1 MSQHPS
7 RFSAEARVLV
17 RPATEY
23 PALPQDGTGA
33 GLMLRRPVALAFV
46 LGCVAS
52 VLASGRFTARLITDG
67 TLSYAF
73 IPAIELAAFAVV
85 YRTGARRRIPFARAV
100 DLFFIGNAPWL
111 LWLVILAGVASIV
124 PPRQLAPWLSLLF
137 MGFLIPAAWSA
148 YVDFHFFRAVMNRN
162 VPGAVRDLMLHR
174 VIGWSGFAVY
184 FVAGSLWSQV
194 LPRIARSIG
203 L

>member
-1 MSQHPS
+1 MFQHRS
-7 RFSAEARVLV
+7 RVSVEARVLV

-23 PALPQDGTGA
+23 TRLPRDGNGT
-33 GLMLRRPVALAFV
+33 GLMLRRPMALAFV
-46 LGCVAS
+46 LGCAAS
-52 VLASGRFTARLITDG
+52 VLASGRFSVRLITDG
-67 TLSYAF
+67 ALSYAF

-85 YRTGARRRIPFARAV
+85 YRTGARRHVRFARAV

-111 LWLVILAGVASIV
+111 LWLVILAAVASIV

-137 MGFLIPAAWSA
+137 LGFLIPAAWSA
-148 YVDFHFFRAVMNRN
+148 YIDFHFFRAVMNRP
-162 VPGAVRDLMLHR
+162 VRGAVRDLVLHR
-174 VIGWSGFAVY
+174 LIGWSAFAVY

-194 LPRIARSIG
+194 LPRIARSVG